1 MRVWSDAGSR
11 STSVLMA
18 EAFRQELVK
27 QSFDID
33 DNCLPLT
40 ASLGVGCFDPQRD
53 HDAAA
58 FFKRVDDALYLAKGM
73 GRNRLQL
80 A

>member
-1 MRVWSDAGSR
+1 MVAL
-11 STSVLMA
+11 STDTIGFLTMLVIKI
-18 EAFRQELVK
+18 ETIHELA
-27 QSFDID
+27 I
-33 DNCLPLT
+33 T